1 MKEITLNTRS
11 KVSTQK
17 IILFFKKKFNLRLK
31 TWFSVLCHVSMVI
44 KYAKLDLQIQYLL
57 YNKNSDSQKAQKET
71 HNDSVV

>member
-17 IILFFKKKFNLRLK
+17 IILFLKKFNLRLK

-57 YNKNSDSQKAQKET
+57 YSKNSDSQKAQKET

>member
-17 IILFFKKKFNLRLK
+17 IILFLKKNLRLK

>member
-17 IILFFKKKFNLRLK
+17 IILFKKKFNLRLK